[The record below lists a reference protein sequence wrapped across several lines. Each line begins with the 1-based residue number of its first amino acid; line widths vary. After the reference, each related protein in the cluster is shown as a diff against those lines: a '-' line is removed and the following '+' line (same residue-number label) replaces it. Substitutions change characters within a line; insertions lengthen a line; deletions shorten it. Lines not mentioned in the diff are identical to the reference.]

1 MEHHS
6 NSTGT
11 MEDLA
16 QSLPYNEF
24 NIMIS
29 ESDIINIFEKFG
41 LEAKPKNINYYRT
54 AMVHRSY
61 CTRKNENFVNGNT
74 LCPEKCMPLQEESNE
89 RLEFLGDAVINLI
102 IGKYLFD
109 RYPDENEGFLTKLR
123 TKLVNGNML
132 AQLCDYT
139 DIQKFLII
147 SKQIEANNGRI
158 NKKILEDTFEAFVGA
173 MYNDFNDQG
182 NYNALDIV
190 QEWIISMIEENIDFS
205 ELISTNKNY
214 KDVFLKYYQHTHN
227 YIPKFYEI
235 SSDITNNGKIY
246 TVSIKDNERNVIST
260 GKGPTKKHAENDAS
274 FNALVYLGVKI

>member
-1 MEHHS
+1 MA
-6 NSTGT
+6 NQCTQVPT
-11 MEDLA
+11 AEDPQA
-16 QSLPYNEF
+16 SLPYNEF
-24 NIMIS
+24 NV
-29 ESDIINIFEKFG
+29 IIGPEDVLSIFQKFG
-41 LEAKPKNINYYRT
+41 LQEKPHNINYYRT

-61 CTRKNENFVNGNT
+61 CTRKNENFINGNT
-74 LCPEKCMPLQEESNE
+74 QCPENCMPLQEESNE
-89 RLEFLGDAVINLI
+89 RLEFLGDAVVNLI

-139 DIQKFLII
+139 NIHKFII
-147 SKQIEANNGRI
+147 LSKQIEANNGRL

-173 MYNDFNDQG
+173 IFNDFNDLPG
-182 NYNALDIV
+182 YNALDVV
-190 QEWIISMIEENIDFS
+190 QQWLITMIEENIDFS

-235 SSDITNNGKIY
+235 SSDTTNNGKIY
-246 TVSIKDNERNVIST
+246 TVSIKDNSRNVIST
-260 GKGPTKKHAENDAS
+260 GKGPTKKYAENDAS
-274 FNALVYLGVKI
+274 YNALVYLGAL